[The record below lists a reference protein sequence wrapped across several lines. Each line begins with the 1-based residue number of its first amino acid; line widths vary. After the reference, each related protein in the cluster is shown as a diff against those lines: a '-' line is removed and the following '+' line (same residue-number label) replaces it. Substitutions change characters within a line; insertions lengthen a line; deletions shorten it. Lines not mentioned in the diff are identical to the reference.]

1 MVGADKGEVE
11 MLSADDARGVCRV
24 ARDDPAAVW
33 CRVVEARGLGGIAPG
48 ESAVVVCGQ
57 VIGSV
62 LRGVL
67 DSDLVGLA
75 DKPTGTSDTYSIGL
89 TVTDAIAAA
98 AGLVHGGRLELFVQQ
113 VASVPALLW
122 EAIAAGR
129 PVTVVTVLSGSSAGA
144 TAVIDDTAV
153 VGDERLAQ
161 LGAGAVLEHHAG
173 LVGATARRRTM
184 EVNGERLLIEV
195 LLPGVTV
202 GIVGTGELADALC
215 SQVELLGWRAF
226 AVGDVDPDVALDA
239 LGGLGPTDALVVLS
253 HQPTVDTPVLA
264 AALGRGVGFVG
275 ALGSRRTQAARAQ
288 RLAAAG
294 VSPELIAD
302 IHGPIGLDLGA
313 ASPAETAMAI
323 TAEILLA
330 RSGRSGLALRTT
342 TGRISS

>member
-1 MVGADKGEVE
+1 
-11 MLSADDARGVCRV
+11 MLSAEDARDVCRV

-48 ESAVVVCGQ
+48 ESAVVARGQ
-57 VIGSV
+57 VIGTV

-67 DSDLVGLA
+67 DADLVRLV
-75 DKPTGTSDTYSIGL
+75 DRPTGTAGTYSIGL
-89 TVTDAIAAA
+89 TVTDATAAA
-98 AGLVHGGRLELFVQQ
+98 AGLIHGGRLELFVQK
-113 VASVPALLW
+113 VAPVPPLLW
-122 EAIAAGR
+122 DAIAAGR
-129 PVTVVTVLSGSSAGA
+129 PVTVVTVLSGSSAGV

-153 VGDERLAQ
+153 VGDERLGE
-161 LGAGAVLEHHAG
+161 LGAGAVIEHHAG
-173 LVGATARRRTM
+173 LVGAMARRRTV

-195 LLPGVTV
+195 LLPVVTL

-215 SQVELLGWRAF
+215 AQAELLGWGAF
-226 AVGDVDPDVALDA
+226 VVGDGDPDLALDA
-239 LGGLGPTDALVVLS
+239 VGRLGPTDALVVLS
-253 HQPTVDTPVLA
+253 HQPAVDTPALA
-264 AALGRGVGFVG
+264 GALAGGIGFVG

-294 VSPELIAD
+294 MSQELIAD
-302 IHGPIGLDLGA
+302 IHGPLGLDLGA

-342 TGRISS
+342 TGRITT